1 MKIELATL
9 MVKCQLS
16 TFSMHRHRTLFVCQR
31 TRIGV
36 TCATVKRK
44 TILIAVCRSTRTS
57 HKPTKSSLCV
67 YVLQSPAPVSLV
79 LSMLQ
84 SKVSNQQ
91 NTSRV
96 PTLTSMNEAHE
107 IVANA
112 QQHSANN
119 RMFRSKFF
127 DVFSFSPSHPSFF
140 WNNQIC
146 LLIFIYNVLLHP
158 HKCTIARV
166 Q

>member
-1 MKIELATL
+1 
-9 MVKCQLS
+9 
-16 TFSMHRHRTLFVCQR
+16 
-31 TRIGV
+31 
-36 TCATVKRK
+36 
-44 TILIAVCRSTRTS
+44 
-57 HKPTKSSLCV
+57 
-67 YVLQSPAPVSLV
+67 
-79 LSMLQ
+79 
-84 SKVSNQQ
+84 
-91 NTSRV
+91 
-96 PTLTSMNEAHE
+96 MNEAHE

-158 HKCTIARV
+158 HKCTFYRNTDIRV
-166 Q
+166 TGALKLESQ